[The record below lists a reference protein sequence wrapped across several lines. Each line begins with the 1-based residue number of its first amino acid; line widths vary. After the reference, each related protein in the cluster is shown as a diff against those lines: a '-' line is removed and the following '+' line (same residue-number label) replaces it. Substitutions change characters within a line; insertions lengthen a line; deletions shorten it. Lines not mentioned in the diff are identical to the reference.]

1 MKFTVKIAFL
11 LLSVMV
17 FLLGACSSPHKAK
30 KLDTEFERSQNVQ
43 GEEVGIKDGKLVV
56 QRKIE
61 LAERLR
67 RLQNDVYE
75 LEDRV
80 YGNRKFGSK
89 GLYGVLKDCKIKT
102 ASRELGGDGKL
113 RWMEKIERVTDIEDD
128 FELGIDEKDQLVAVK
143 EEFLKD
149 RIKRFK
155 KHRKTLQSR
164 QDEYEENLDI
174 CKADLASKQYDA
186 KKQ

>member
-17 FLLGACSSPHKAK
+17 FRLGACSSPHKAK

-89 GLYGVLKDCKIKT
+89 GLYGVLKDCKIK
-102 ASRELGGDGKL
+102 
-113 RWMEKIERVTDIEDD
+113 
-128 FELGIDEKDQLVAVK
+128 
-143 EEFLKD
+143 
-149 RIKRFK
+149 
-155 KHRKTLQSR
+155 R
-164 QDEYEENLDI
+164 QI
-174 CKADLASKQYDA
+174 
-186 KKQ
+186 